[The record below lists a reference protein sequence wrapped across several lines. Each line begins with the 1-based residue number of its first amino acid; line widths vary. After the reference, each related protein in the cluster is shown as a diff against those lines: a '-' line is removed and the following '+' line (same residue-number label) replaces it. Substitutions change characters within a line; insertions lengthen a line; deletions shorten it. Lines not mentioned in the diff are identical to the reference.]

1 MKWFLKCIYAEFK
14 GLPNGVDLI
23 LIGVGTNSG
32 MDYWNGTLDWTTG
45 LNYFPFWDKFL
56 YIIPSTWLLW
66 MIVVMTIVV
75 YCSIFINISKCILEN
90 TVYCKLPE
98 V

>member
-1 MKWFLKCIYAEFK
+1 
-14 GLPNGVDLI
+14 
-23 LIGVGTNSG
+23 
-32 MDYWNGTLDWTTG
+32 
-45 LNYFPFWDKFL
+45 
-56 YIIPSTWLLW
+56 

-75 YCSIFINISKCILEN
+75 YCSVFINMSKCILEN